1 MIEGVSLSPLKIIPT
16 PGGNVLHALKNEDDC
31 FLNFGEAYFS
41 EVEFKKIKAWK
52 RHTEMT
58 LNIVVPIGKI
68 NFVLIDDRKGINKIK
83 FQEIVLSRDNYF
95 RLTIPPM
102 IWLGFQGLDEDKSLL
117 LNIADIV
124 HDPDEVD
131 IEELTKFKYNWSS

>member
-16 PGGNVLHALKNEDDC
+16 PGGNVLHALKSEDDC

-68 NFVLIDDRKGINKIK
+68 NFVFLDISRVKHEEHLFLDLTDVVKT
-83 FQEIVLSRDNYF
+83 FSEILARLPKHVL
-95 RLTIPPM
+95 
-102 IWLGFQGLDEDKSLL
+102 
-117 LNIADIV
+117 
-124 HDPDEVD
+124 
-131 IEELTKFKYNWSS
+131 